1 MSDATNPTFY
11 GRASTRNAAR
21 DRLVSGFPLP
31 EVNMTAPV
39 GPEDFTPKKTWP
51 PTRVVAR
58 ADRLHL
64 YEDMWRGDITRF
76 VTDKTAA
83 NLVMNYFERVPTV
96 IAALLLSKDPQVPL
110 DQMVPVQRMLAEA
123 SVNGLRSGRAYI
135 IDINGEVSSPATSQ
149 VFDGPDGEI
158 YVLTEVSTVEDT
170 NDTPTQLRLQ
180 AVTADGGSLDYLYE
194 WTSNSIGDL
203 VIGPEVGT
211 GGWRA
216 IDRPPRYG
224 GWGRS
229 LYDSLGPPLVGLAL
243 RLSGNERVI
252 EKNLHPLTLMPL
264 ALADFSAFGSEGSPA
279 DFAGRD
285 EVDIAAFSRAFTNAL
300 DEDLFLIPDSATAPT
315 KLEWGGGAMTAAVE
329 MIRDLRKEVSAMTG
343 LPVEVLDGTFEAVS
357 GVALDRVLLALFATT
372 RMWHRQLHAAAQELI
387 GPFEWDNAFEAS
399 NDTPD
404 MMTVDQRGQPITP
417 TMPEVAVDA

>member
-1 MSDATNPTFY
+1 MSEPNPTFY
-11 GRASTRNAAR
+11 GAASTRNAAR

-39 GPEDFTPKKTWP
+39 GPDDFTEQSSWP
-51 PTRVVAR
+51 PTRVKAR
-58 ADRLHL
+58 IDRLNL
-64 YEDMWRGDITRF
+64 YDEMWRGDITRF
-76 VTDKTAA
+76 VKDRTAA
-83 NLVMNYFERVPTV
+83 NLVMNYFRRVPTV
-96 IAALLLSKDPQVPL
+96 ITALLMSKDPGVPP
-110 DQMVPVQRMLAEA
+110 DQMIPTQMMLSEG
-123 SVNGLRSGRAYI
+123 SINGFRSGRAYLTKV
-135 IDINGEVSSPATSQ
+135 DGEIASPETSK
-149 VFDGPDGEI
+149 VYDGVNGEI
-158 YVLTEVSTVEDT
+158 YVLETSTTVDSQSDLD
-170 NDTPTQLRLQ
+170 NRLT
-180 AVTADGGSLDYLYE
+180 VTAITSDGGSLKYTYE
-194 WTSNSIGDL
+194 WTGGTIQRL
-203 VIGPEVGT
+203 LEGPEVGS
-211 GGWRA
+211 GSWRLV
-216 IDRPPRYG
+216 DRPPRYNRFG
-224 GWGRS
+224 TS
-229 LYDSLGPPLVGLAL
+229 LYDDLGPPLVGLAL

-279 DFAGRD
+279 DFSGRD
-285 EVDIAAFSRAFTNAL
+285 DVDLANFQKAFIEAL
-300 DEDLFLIPDSATAPT
+300 DEDLMLIPDSTSAPT

-417 TMPEVAVDA
+417 AMPEVAVDA

>member
-1 MSDATNPTFY
+1 MSEPNPTFY
-11 GRASTRNAAR
+11 GAASTRNAAR

-39 GPEDFTPKKTWP
+39 GPLDFTEKASWP
-51 PTRVVAR
+51 PTRVKNR
-58 ADRLHL
+58 IDRLNL
-64 YEDMWRGDITRF
+64 YEDMWRGDVTRF
-76 VTDKTAA
+76 VKDETAA

-96 IAALLLSKDPQVPL
+96 IAALLLSKDPGVPD

-135 IDINGEVSSPATSQ
+135 TQVNGETESPETSK
-149 VFDGPDGEI
+149 VYDGANGEI
-158 YVLTEVSTVEDT
+158 YVLETSTTVNSQSDSDNT
-170 NDTPTQLRLQ
+170 LT
-180 AVTADGGSLDYLYE
+180 VTAITSDGGSLKYTYE
-194 WTSNSIGDL
+194 WSGGTIQGL
-203 VIGPEVGT
+203 TLGPEIGS
-211 GGWRA
+211 GAWRL
-216 IDRPPRYG
+216 IDRPPRYN

-279 DFAGRD
+279 DHTSRD
-285 EVDIAAFSRAFTNAL
+285 DVDLAAFWVAFTNAL
-300 DEDLFLIPDSATAPT
+300 DEDLFLVPDSTSAPS
-315 KLEWGGGAMTAAVE
+315 KLEWGGTAMAAAVE

-387 GPFEWDNAFEAS
+387 GPFEWENAFEAS

-404 MMTVDQRGQPITP
+404 MISVDQRGQPITP
-417 TMPEVAVDA
+417 AMPEVPADA